1 METIMVDQRDV
12 RDVEDI
18 ERPSETFPAMTT
30 PTEPKHHSQPHRGVD
45 VLPSSS
51 FRTGRFGRCSG
62 TCRSSSSNWTS

>member
-1 METIMVDQRDV
+1 MVDQLDV

-18 ERPSETFPAMTT
+18 DRPSEIFPAMTT

-51 FRTGRFGRCSG
+51 FRTGRFWLAWSQP
-62 TCRSSSSNWTS
+62 SSSLAQRA